1 MDPSGSETM
10 VKKFS
15 KRWLE
20 MTYMNSGVVRLET
33 GSTQAPTVL
42 IKGEKHEH
50 YKILYSLW

>member
-1 MDPSGSETM
+1 
-10 VKKFS
+10 
-15 KRWLE
+15 